1 MIASFLQ
8 PVVSATPLTN
18 SHPAPCPHGRV
29 YHHHSL
35 PSSVQVCKDIR
46 IFDEDEGCGVY
57 EDSVVFGA
65 DGNGNQAA
73 RKLPWDLLHDSAC
86 FNVQVYPKPPPP
98 PKPAAPA
105 APAPL
110 PPLPPSSEITQK
122 NGDVV
127 TINTPRSMVGVRVGS
142 CMCPDGKMYEVGDA
156 NKGKGD
162 CAPACYGGISK
173 KDQCKA
179 SNDGASSHNQVKCS
193 EKHGELAEDA
203 LDDHEKYEEALK
215 QAKAML
221 TEKKSDGTLKYPKG
235 KEDEKY
241 KEKVQEAMKWLAASK
256 A

>member
-1 MIASFLQ
+1 MTYYLDIIAHAV
-8 PVVSATPLTN
+8 VVSLLHGN
-18 SHPAPCPHGRV
+18 SSNMERQDWRCEVILRYDNRGPERLMYTSSQSRQKNGNAQYEDHIEFIQMKSHGGR
-29 YHHHSL
+29 
-35 PSSVQVCKDIR
+35 VCKDIR

-173 KDQCKA
+173 KDQ
-179 SNDGASSHNQVKCS
+179 
-193 EKHGELAEDA
+193 
-203 LDDHEKYEEALK
+203 
-215 QAKAML
+215 
-221 TEKKSDGTLKYPKG
+221 
-235 KEDEKY
+235 
-241 KEKVQEAMKWLAASK
+241 
-256 A
+256 